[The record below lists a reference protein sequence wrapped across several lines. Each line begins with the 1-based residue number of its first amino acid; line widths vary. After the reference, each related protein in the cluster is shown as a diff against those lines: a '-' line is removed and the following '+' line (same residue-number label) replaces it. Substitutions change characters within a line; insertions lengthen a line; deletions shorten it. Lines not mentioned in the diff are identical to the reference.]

1 MVEESLRVL
10 QLDPPFSPGPM
21 NSCCFD
27 SPCLMYSQSSNN
39 SWKFYNSLRN
49 EFSYLDLPELKDAEI
64 LYSNC
69 GWLLMSQI
77 NNGPLF
83 FFNPLTRQKFQLPP
97 TKEPFD
103 SVCFTSPPTCSDCFV
118 FGIFGSSNLYEIEYG
133 IIRFGDEEWKIEW
146 DDCESREFLYAN
158 CPPVFHNGMY
168 YCLDVEWRC
177 FRVYDPTN
185 DEWTICGH
193 CPQTIEDSYDDE
205 KKDGDEDGDE
215 DGEEDGDEEEDE
227 EEEKEVTQ
235 ECYDEK
241 KEENKDEDGDED
253 EDEEE
258 EKEVTQ
264 ECYVVQVDGEIWG
277 VFVMNND
284 RKVEVLKF
292 DLSEKCWNK
301 VESLGDKCLYV
312 SPNGSFAEDCG
323 DGSDKANKIYFNK
336 FHGKNGVWY
345 SLSSGMY
352 HSAGGNFAS
361 KDAYGLTQ
369 VDYSTWIKST

>member
-1 MVEESLRVL
+1 R
-10 QLDPPFSPGPM
+10 
-21 NSCCFD
+21 
-27 SPCLMYSQSSNN
+27 SNT
-39 SWKFYNSLRN
+39 SWKFYISLRN
-49 EFSYLDLPELKDAEI
+49 EFSYLDFPELKDAEI
-64 LYSNC
+64 VYSNY

-97 TKEPFD
+97 TETEEPFD
-103 SVCFTSPPTCSDCFV
+103 SVCFTSPPTSSDCFV
-118 FGIFGSSNLYEIEYG
+118 FGIFGSSHSDETEYG
-133 IIRFGDEEWKIEW
+133 LIRFGDEEWKIELY
-146 DDCESREFLYAN
+146 DGFMYAN

-168 YCLDVEWRC
+168 YCLDDEWRS

-185 DEWTICGH
+185 HEWTICGH
-193 CPQTIEDSYDDE
+193 CPEKIEDSNDDE
-205 KKDGDEDGDE
+205 KNEENKDEHKDDE
-215 DGEEDGDEEEDE
+215 EEDEGEDEGEEDE
-227 EEEKEVTQ
+227 EEEEEDDDEEEEEEVTQ
-235 ECYDEK
+235 ECH
-241 KEENKDEDGDED
+241 
-253 EDEEE
+253 
-258 EKEVTQ
+258 
-264 ECYVVQVDGEIWG
+264 VVQVDGEIWG

-292 DLSEKCWNK
+292 DLSDKCWNK

-312 SPNGSFAEDCG
+312 SPNGSFAEDCDG
-323 DGSDKANKIYFNK
+323 GSDKANKIYFNK

-352 HSAGGNFAS
+352 HSVGGDFAS